1 MRRRTLLALLVVAP
15 LAGTAR
21 ADTREKR
28 KGGGLSYLPFPAL
41 TATVRRADGRLG
53 VLSVEAGID
62 VPDGGLRRRAAESQP
77 VLRDAYTRWLT
88 IYAGALPPQT
98 APNADEISHEL
109 QRATDQV
116 LGRPGARFLLGTILV
131 N

>member
-1 MRRRTLLALLVVAP
+1 VRRRAFIAAATLVLASGPAF
-15 LAGTAR
+15 

-41 TATVRRADGRLG
+41 TATAHRADGRLG

-62 VPDGGLRRRAAESQP
+62 IPDGGLRRRAEQSQP
-77 VLRDAYTRWLT
+77 LLRDAYSRWLT
-88 IYAGALPPQT
+88 IYAGALAPGT
-98 APNADEISHEL
+98 APDADEISHEL
-109 QRATDQV
+109 QRLTDQV
-116 LGRPGARFLLGTILV
+116 LGRPGAHLLLGTILV